1 MKRFVMPLRLLSF
14 KVLATAAA
22 TLIAFSSSSYAK
34 VTCTEP
40 DFSALATTF
49 TNPAVAKSWV
59 PDTFSFDKN
68 SVDYYGARVN
78 RAESETKFKF
88 FVEGKQISGSYSAAR
103 NRLKFQLSADPGFKI
118 HAPAYYRTCTVS
130 TSGSSNKSTVSGEK
144 RAFKA
149 ARSCER
155 RFIQSYLKSAGLY
168 NSSIDGRWGN
178 GTANALRNAK
188 KITRFRNMTE
198 QKILNHLV
206 KEAPC

>member
-14 KVLATAAA
+14 TILAAA
-22 TLIAFSSSSYAK
+22 TLIAFSSSSDAK
-34 VTCTEP
+34 VICTEP
-40 DFSALATTF
+40 DISMLIPTF
-49 TNPAVAKSWV
+49 TNRAAAKSWV

-88 FVEGKQISGSYSAAR
+88 FVEGKQISGIYSAAR
-103 NRLKFQLSADPGFKI
+103 NRLKLQLSSDPGTKI
-118 HAPAYYRTCTVS
+118 HGPAFYRSCTVS

-144 RAFKA
+144 RAFEA

-168 NSSIDGRWGN
+168 SSSIDGKWGN
-178 GTANALRNAK
+178 ATANALRNAK